1 MNSKTIRIG
10 GASGY
15 WGDTASAPRQLVE
28 KGDVH
33 YLVFDYLAEVT
44 MSILAKQ
51 RQRSPDAGYA
61 TDFIALAMKPIIP
74 DIARKKIKIVAN
86 AGGVNLAACRAALE
100 HLAAEAGVA
109 LKIGTVE
116 GDDLLP
122 RAAALRAMDLR
133 DMASGAPLPETL
145 LSVNAYLGAFPI
157 AAALAAGADIVV
169 TGRCVD
175 SALVLGPLIHEFG
188 WAPDD
193 FDRLAAGSLAGHLL
207 ECGAQVTGGNF
218 TDWQDVADGW
228 DDMGFPVA
236 EVSAD
241 GSFVVTKPEGTGG
254 LVSPL
259 TVAEQMLYEI
269 GDPGAYVL
277 PDVVCDFTEV
287 EMRED
292 GRDRVRITG
301 ARGTPPTATYKVSA
315 TYPGGFGSIAAM
327 VVAGFDA
334 AAKARRTGEAILAK
348 TRRLLAAAGLG
359 DFSLTAMQLI
369 GAESLYG
376 ANARESAVA
385 SRELVLRLA
394 IRHAKKEGAELFARE
409 CVGSGLSMTTGRCGI
424 TPGRPDVSPAVL
436 LHSSLID
443 KRKLDV
449 TVRVGG
455 SAVPLPHAVT
465 IGADAS
471 RPLSRLRERE
481 GPVAQRREGEGTA
494 PATLGRQIEV
504 PLIRLAVARSGD
516 KGNDANIGVIAR
528 RPEYLP
534 AIRAALTPEAVKR
547 YVAHFVEGAV
557 ERFDLP
563 GIHALNFVLHESL
576 GGGGTASLRLDTQ
589 AKTYAQLLLGIAV
602 PVPETWSNA
611 LGVASS
617 YDA

>member
-1 MNSKTIRIG
+1 MTGKTIRIG

-15 WGDTASAPRQLVE
+15 WGDTASAPRQLVD
-28 KGDVH
+28 KGDVQ

-61 TDFIALAMKPIIP
+61 TDFIALAMKPILR
-74 DIARKKIKIVAN
+74 DIARKKIKVIAN
-86 AGGVNLAACRAALE
+86 AGGVNLAACRKALE
-100 HLAAEAGVA
+100 RLAGEAGVA
-109 LKIGTVE
+109 LEIGTVE

-122 RAAALRAMDLR
+122 HAAELRKMNLCDIAT
-133 DMASGAPLPETL
+133 GAPLPEQL

-188 WAPDD
+188 WGPDD
-193 FDRLAAGSLAGHLL
+193 HDRLAAGSLAGHLL

-218 TDWQDVADGW
+218 TDWQDVAAGW
-228 DDMGFPVA
+228 DDMGFPIA

-241 GSFVVTKPEGTGG
+241 GGFVVTKPEDTGG

-277 PDVVCDFTEV
+277 PDVICDFTGV
-287 EMRED
+287 TMTQD
-292 GRDRVRITG
+292 GRDRVRVAG
-301 ARGTPPTATYKVSA
+301 ARGRPPTATYKVSA
-315 TYPGGFGSIAAM
+315 TYPGGFGSIATT

-334 AAKARRTGEAILAK
+334 AAKARRSGEAVLTKA
-348 TRRLLAAAGLG
+348 RRMLAAAGLG
-359 DFSLTAMQLI
+359 DFSAAAMQLV

-376 ANARESAVA
+376 ANARAQSDA
-385 SRELVLRLA
+385 SREIVLRLA
-394 IRHAKKEGAELFARE
+394 IRHPKKEGAELFARE
-409 CVGSGLSMTTGRCGI
+409 YVGSGLSMTTGRCSI
-424 TPGRPDVSPAVL
+424 APGRPNVSPAVL

-443 KRKLDV
+443 KRKV
-449 TVRVGG
+449 EISVRVGG
-455 SAVPLPHAVT
+455 AEVPLAVAAT
-465 IGADAS
+465 P
-471 RPLSRLRERE
+471 PLSRLRERE
-481 GPVAQRREGEGTA
+481 GPVAQRCEGEGMA
-494 PATLGRQIEV
+494 PTDLSRRIEV

-528 RPEYLP
+528 RAEYLP
-534 AIRAALTPEAVKR
+534 AIRAALTAEAVKR
-547 YVAHFVEGAV
+547 YFAHFVEGEV

-576 GGGGTASLRLDTQ
+576 GGGGTSSLRLDTQ
-589 AKTYAQLLLGIAV
+589 AKTYAQLLLSMPV
-602 PVPETWSNA
+602 PVPEGWSNA
-611 LGVASS
+611 LGVAAAR
-617 YDA
+617 DC